1 MMKKIIT
8 LVLALAMAVSLF
20 TGCGKKNN
28 AETGESDPNKLSV
41 VTTIFPEY
49 DWVREILGGKAE
61 STDLTMLLDNGVDL
75 HSYQP
80 TADDIVKISDCD
92 LFIYVGGESDEWVKN
107 VLKNAANRK
116 MKVINLLEMLGDS
129 VKTEETVE
137 GMQEDGHDHGHSHD
151 EQLTENDIEDRTLSD
166 FAGAWKSLHPFL
178 LNGDLDKFCEHRA
191 EEDEDSST
199 TKVTYWEK
207 YKASWQCDAE
217 KISINGD
224 TITFTYADGKTVSAE
239 YTYAGYQPKRNDEG
253 KIRSV
258 RYQFETTS
266 ADAPKYVQFNDH
278 GHEPGE
284 AEHFHIY
291 FGNDG
296 FDALMSGKTNPFFVK
311 DALSA
316 EDILDELMGHDHGEE
331 KDEHVWLSLKNAKT
345 LVGAIADAL
354 QELDPDNKDTYA
366 ANASAYI
373 EKLSALDGAYQ
384 SAVDG
389 AARKTVLFGDRFPF
403 RYLVDDYGLRYYA
416 AFAGCSAE
424 TEASF
429 ETVSFLAKKV
439 DELGLPCVLTIEGK
453 NHKLAETIVQSTAGK
468 NQKVLTMD
476 SMQSMTSKD
485 AANGATYLSVMEQ
498 NLSVLKEAL
507 G

>member
-1 MMKKIIT
+1 MEKIIT
-8 LVLALAMAVSLF
+8 LILALAMAVSLF

-28 AETGESDPNKLSV
+28 AETGESDSNKLSV

-80 TADDIVKISDCD
+80 TTDDIIKVFDCD
-92 LFIYVGGESDEWVKN
+92 LFIYVGGESDGWAEN
-107 VLKNAANRK
+107 ALKTAANK
-116 MKVINLLEMLGDS
+116 DIKVVSLLEVLGER
-129 VKTEETVE
+129 VKTEEIVE
-137 GMQEDGHDHGHSHD
+137 GMQDADHAHAHDHEHEHDHGHDH
-151 EQLTENDIEDRTLSD
+151 
-166 FAGAWKSLHPFL
+166 
-178 LNGDLDKFCEHRA
+178 
-191 EEDEDSST
+191 EE
-199 TKVTYWEK
+199 
-207 YKASWQCDAE
+207 
-217 KISINGD
+217 
-224 TITFTYADGKTVSAE
+224 
-239 YTYAGYQPKRNDEG
+239 
-253 KIRSV
+253 
-258 RYQFETTS
+258 
-266 ADAPKYVQFNDH
+266 
-278 GHEPGE
+278 E
-284 AEHFHIY
+284 A
-291 FGNDG
+291 
-296 FDALMSGKTNPFFVK
+296 
-311 DALSA
+311 
-316 EDILDELMGHDHGEE
+316 
-331 KDEHVWLSLKNAKT
+331 DEHVWLSLKNAAV

-453 NHKLAETIVQSTAGK
+453 SHKLAETIVQSTAGK

-476 SMQSMTSKD
+476 SMQSITSED
-485 AANGATYLSVMEQ
+485 VANGTTYLSVMEQ